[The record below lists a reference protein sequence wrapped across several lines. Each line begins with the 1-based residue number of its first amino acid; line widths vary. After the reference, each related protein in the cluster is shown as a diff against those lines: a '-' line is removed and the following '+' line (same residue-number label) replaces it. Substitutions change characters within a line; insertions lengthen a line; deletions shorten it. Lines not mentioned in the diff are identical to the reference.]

1 MTTMDYY
8 QILGVNKDASQD
20 EIKKAYRSLAMK
32 YHPDRGGDQTKF
44 KDISVAYDTLSDP
57 QKREEYDFRSSGGQH
72 FRFHAG
78 EGGFQDIHDIFGHS
92 PFAAHFHDIFG
103 RQMRRNKDLNIHCQI
118 SLLDCFIGKQL
129 EANYTLPSGK
139 SQTVVINIPPG
150 IEHGSTIR
158 YTGLGDDSHPQFQRG
173 NLNVTVVILPDENFS
188 RQGDDLHTTIEVS
201 AIEAM
206 IGCRKK
212 VKKITGEETD
222 VHIRPGVTHGTEYA
236 SSGQGFSNPH
246 RQSKGKFIITIH
258 INVPAITDNTIIKQ
272 LQSIENAISQRN

>member
-1 MTTMDYY
+1 MTDFY
-8 QILGVNKDASQD
+8 QILGISDNASQE

-32 YHPDRGGDQTKF
+32 HHPDRGGDQTKF

-57 QKREEYDFRSSGGQH
+57 QKRAEYDQQKSGSHH
-72 FRFHAG
+72 FRFHSG
-78 EGGFQDIHDIFGHS
+78 DGGFRDIHDIFGHS
-92 PFAAHFHDIFG
+92 AFSAHFNDIFG

-139 SQTVVINIPPG
+139 SQTVIINIPPG

-173 NLNVTVVILPDENFS
+173 DLNVTVVILPDENFS
-188 RQGDDLHTTIEVS
+188 RQGDDLHTTIEIS

-222 VHIRPGVTHGTEYA
+222 VYIRPGVTHGTEYA
-236 SSGQGFSNPH
+236 SSGQGFSSPH
-246 RQSKGKFIITIH
+246 RQSKGKFVITIH
-258 INVPAITDNTIIKQ
+258 VNIPAITDNTIIKQ
-272 LQSIENAISQRN
+272 LRSIENAISQRN